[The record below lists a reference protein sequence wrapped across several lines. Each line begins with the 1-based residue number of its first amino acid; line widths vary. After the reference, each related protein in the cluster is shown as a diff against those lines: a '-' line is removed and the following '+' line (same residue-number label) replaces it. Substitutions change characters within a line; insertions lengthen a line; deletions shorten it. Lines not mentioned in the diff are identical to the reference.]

1 MTQLE
6 HIQTEIASL
15 PKQDFVKLRE
25 WIGRMDWEDWDRQI
39 AEDSTSGKLDFLKRE
54 AMEAKAAGKLRDL

>member
-15 PKQDFVKLRE
+15 PKQQFVKLRE
-25 WIGRMDWEDWDRQI
+25 WIETMDWEGWDRQI
-39 AEDSTSGKLDFLKRE
+39 VEDSASGKLDFLQWE
-54 AMEAKAAGKLRDL
+54 AMEAKAAGKLKSL

>member
-1 MTQLE
+1 MNQLE

-25 WIGRMDWEDWDRQI
+25 WIETMDWDERDRQI
-39 AEDSTSGKLDFLKRE
+39 ASKLKKSLSR
-54 AMEAKAAGKLRDL
+54 GYIYVI

>member
-1 MTQLE
+1 MAQLE

-15 PKQDFVKLRE
+15 PKQDFVKLRDWIETME
-25 WIGRMDWEDWDRQI
+25 WEEWDRHI
-39 AEDSTSGKLDFLKRE
+39 AEDSASGKLDFLKRE